1 MISFQKINN
10 KAACTGRLLE
20 TKQILEENETMNLY
34 TQTHN
39 EETVLV
45 DMNGN
50 YFGTLRSSVGR
61 YGDSD
66 GAFTR
71 CETTTPL
78 TELGIDYVD
87 GRPVHPSE

>member
-1 MISFQKINN
+1 M
-10 KAACTGRLLE
+10 R
-20 TKQILEENETMNLY
+20 LY
-34 TQTHN
+34 TTD
-39 EETVLV
+39 TDSGIVYV

-50 YFGTLRSSVGR
+50 YFGTLRRSVGR

-78 TELGIDYVD
+78 SELGIDYVD
-87 GRPVHPSE
+87 GRPVHESE